1 MVITMARKS
10 FNEKLQDSKDMP
22 KIVEVTDKKSVK
34 RYGGSQMLIAPPLEY
49 NEIMSKVPE
58 GKIITIKEIREFL
71 AKKHGAEFTCPMTAG
86 IFISLSARASC
97 ERTDGKIP
105 FWRTLKADGELNPK
119 YPGGIEYQKEKLASE
134 GHSFKTKGRKNIR
147 YFVEDYED
155 AIYDLS

>member
-22 KIVEVTDKKSVK
+22 KIVEVTDEKSVK

-71 AKKHGAEFTCPMTAG
+71 TKNMAL
-86 IFISLSARASC
+86 SLHV
-97 ERTDGKIP
+97 P
-105 FWRTLKADGELNPK
+105 
-119 YPGGIEYQKEKLASE
+119 
-134 GHSFKTKGRKNIR
+134 
-147 YFVEDYED
+147 
-155 AIYDLS
+155 